1 MMVVSHTVWCGAVV
15 VVVFVVVCVCSYFFC
30 VLVRCWVSGTTWLF
44 WLIIH
49 VVLCG
54 VAGCVL
60 VVLLWDRVVG
70 VLCENCI
77 VDASNLYSLIVLG
90 VLFVTCVLFV
100 KGTRWMPWHY
110 EPMKDV

>member
-1 MMVVSHTVWCGAVV
+1 M
-15 VVVFVVVCVCSYFFC
+15 FFLVC
-30 VLVRCWVSGTTWLF
+30 VLVRCWVSGATWLF
-44 WLIIH
+44 WLITH

-60 VVLLWDRVVG
+60 VVLLWGLVVG

-90 VLFVTCVLFV
+90 VFVCYMCVVCEGHTVDAWAL
-100 KGTRWMPWHY
+100 
-110 EPMKDV
+110 

>member
-1 MMVVSHTVWCGAVV
+1 MCLFLFFLCVGALLGVWDNMVV
-15 VVVFVVVCVCSYFFC
+15 
-30 VLVRCWVSGTTWLF
+30 LVDHSRGF
-44 WLIIH
+44 M
-49 VVLCG
+49 
-54 VAGCVL
+54 L
-60 VVLLWDRVVG
+60 VVLAWGYVVG

>member
-1 MMVVSHTVWCGAVV
+1 M
-15 VVVFVVVCVCSYFFC
+15 
-30 VLVRCWVSGTTWLF
+30 LVRCWVSGATWLF
-44 WLIIH
+44 WLITH

-60 VVLLWDRVVG
+60 VVLSWDLVVG

-90 VLFVTCVLFV
+90 VFVCYMCVVCEGHTVDAWAL
-100 KGTRWMPWHY
+100 
-110 EPMKDV
+110 